1 MRILF
6 AAALFAALCVCS
18 AAGGAPLRWNPYAP
32 IGTVNPDGSVTKA
45 TGPGTFDRFVQ
56 GKSQCLDFETD
67 MPTWSAAGVY
77 LGRACR
83 FQPSGH

>member
-1 MRILF
+1 MRILY
-6 AAALFAALCVCS
+6 AAALFAALCVCH
-18 AAGGAPLRWNPYAP
+18 AEGTPARWNLYAP

-45 TGPGTFDRFVQ
+45 TGPGTFERFVQ
-56 GKSQCLDFETD
+56 GKSQCLDDETD
-67 MPTWSAAGVY
+67 APTWSAAGVY